1 MSFRIRMLVLITLLL
16 TGAVF
21 VTASI
26 LTWNT
31 YQALLEQ
38 QREAGEVVVRIL
50 ARTAYLVQ
58 NFPIEMEN
66 AIAEQM
72 VTEATITAHFVDAAE
87 QAGWTPDEINSHL
100 QQIVAN
106 TTLSEFW
113 VTDEKGHAYLRNADN
128 IDFTFDPDP
137 TKNPQ
142 SYIFYD
148 LLTGKQNVVIQAATR
163 RDYDGKVFKYVGVG
177 GVDKAR
183 IVQVGYEA
191 SVLEES
197 RQRVSLDRLSRELV
211 SGGDIRAIRVVGQGL
226 ETQVF
231 QAGPG
236 VSKDMTSL
244 DRQMLENV
252 VERNQEQ
259 AYVED
264 RFLKVIEPI
273 RGTDA
278 NGPVAGAVIIY
289 LPTDHLQAAI
299 QREVAGAAL
308 AALVILL
315 AGMVMSVFMSQ
326 LVTRPVQIFQR
337 AATSLQAGSYR
348 PELLRDVIAR
358 KDEIGHLGVVF
369 DRMAR
374 EVGAR
379 DRHLKLLRVI
389 IPIGVA
395 LSAEK
400 DFSRLMETIVIEAQR
415 ITSADAG
422 SLYLRTDD
430 NMLRFVILRNE
441 SLGMVLGGTTGKEVT
456 LKPVPMY
463 DEQGKP
469 NHNNLASYSA
479 LTGKRILLDDAYLT
493 SEFDLS
499 GTRAFDAQTGY
510 HSKSFLTMPLKDT
523 SDKVIGV
530 LQLINAKDSL
540 TNEII
545 PFEEDEILD
554 FLALIT
560 SAALSAYIRDESM
573 REEINKLRIE
583 VDLAKQNKQVDEI
596 AESDYFKNLQVQAE
610 LMRKK
615 RKS

>member
-1 MSFRIRMLVLITLLL
+1 MLLLITLLL
-16 TGAVF
+16 AGAVS
-21 VTASI
+21 VTASV
-26 LTWNT
+26 LAWNT

-50 ARTAYLVQ
+50 ARTAYIVQ
-58 NFPIEMEN
+58 GFPAEMEN

-72 VTEATITAHFVDAAE
+72 ITEATISAHFVDAAE
-87 QAGWTPDEINSHL
+87 QAGWTADEINAHL
-100 QQIVAN
+100 KQIVAG

-113 VTDEKGHAYLRNADN
+113 ITDENGHAYLRTAQD

-137 TKNPQ
+137 VRNPQ

-148 LLTGKQNVVIQAATR
+148 LITGKQSVIVQAATR
-163 RDYDGKVFKYVGVG
+163 RDYDGKTFKYVGVAG
-177 GVDKAR
+177 IDKPR

-191 SVLEES
+191 GLLE
-197 RQRVSLDRLSRELV
+197 RLNQPASLSRLSHELV
-211 SGGDIRAIRVVGQGL
+211 AGGDIRAIRVVDQGL

-231 QAGPG
+231 EASPG
-236 VSKDMTSL
+236 INRDMTAL
-244 DRQMLENV
+244 DRQMLKNV
-252 VERNQEQ
+252 VEQGLNQ

-273 RGTDA
+273 WGTDSNA
-278 NGPVAGAVIIY
+278 PAGGAVIAY
-289 LPTDHLQAAI
+289 LPTDRLQAAI
-299 QREVAGAAL
+299 QREIFSASL

-315 AGMVMSVFMSQ
+315 AGMAGSVFMSQ
-326 LVTRPVQIFQR
+326 LVTRPVESFQR
-337 AATSLQAGSYR
+337 AATSLQAGDYR

-358 KDEIGHLGVVF
+358 TDEIGHLGVVF
-369 DRMAR
+369 DQMAR
-374 EVGAR
+374 EVGTR
-379 DRHLKLLRVI
+379 DRHLNLLRVI

-430 NMLRFVILRNE
+430 NMLKFVILRNTTLE
-441 SLGMVLGGTTGKEVT
+441 MALGGTTGNHIT
-456 LKPVPMY
+456 LNSVPMY
-463 DEQGKP
+463 DEQGQP
-469 NHNNLASYSA
+469 NHNNVASYSA
-479 LTGKRILLDDAYLT
+479 LTGKRVLVQDAYLT
-493 SEFDLS
+493 TDFDFS
-499 GTRAFDAQTGY
+499 GTRVFDAQTGY
-510 HSKSFLTMPLKDT
+510 HSKSFLAMPLKDT
-523 SDKVIGV
+523 ADKVIGV
-530 LQLINAKDSL
+530 LQLINAKDPL

-545 PFEEDEILD
+545 SFEEDEILD

-560 SAALSAYIRDESM
+560 SAALSAYIRDENM

-583 VDLAKQNKQVDEI
+583 IDLAKQNKQVDEI
-596 AESDYFKNLQVQAE
+596 VESDYFKNLEIQAE